1 MAIKCRW
8 NADENQNEGFLCD
21 QICVNSNPIGFFEI
35 QIFFV
40 NENAYEFLIIFFV
53 KKIPLMFNLFIF
65 HLFRITQKLTYFGAS
80 QLFCFGFSEL
90 SNDLRTVC
98 TMTDYFLDLVWPLRK
113 FNNISSDKSLHENLL
128 TQKSFE
134 WTVMWPGISSWRFKL
149 VRNFIW
155 SRVTRKLVNAM
166 IGSSSAFH
174 WIRVHTKIS
183 HFQTKILLLEVHWH
197 LISVHTKILWG
208 VHRHFI
214 AMTYMALFRLVH
226 APVKWPQ

>member
-1 MAIKCRW
+1 MNYKPKEIS
-8 NADENQNEGFLCD
+8 
-21 QICVNSNPIGFFEI
+21 VSGFFEI

-40 NENAYEFLIIFFV
+40 NENAY
-53 KKIPLMFNLFIF
+53 PLMFNLFIF

-197 LISVHTKILWG
+197 LIGFRFTRKSVHTKIL
-208 VHRHFI
+208 
-214 AMTYMALFRLVH
+214 
-226 APVKWPQ
+226 